1 MIINHSRRF
10 IFIHIP
16 RTGGTTITN
25 ILSRYTTYC
34 DIELGSTQF
43 GEAIQNA
50 YAKRFGIRKHSP
62 AREVK
67 KIMGE
72 ILWGQYFSFAFVR
85 NPFTR
90 ALSIFNFLR
99 KWQGYNEDFRKKML
113 SFKDFEEFV
122 LSELWDETNGPD
134 EIFRP
139 QIYWLSSVPGK
150 NDIIVDFVGRLE
162 NFEEDLMKILNVID
176 PVKSFLEKLQI
187 PQLNKSTEKGKQLN
201 LSDEAVERI
210 IKKYHLDFET
220 FRYPIEIPI
229 AD

>member
-1 MIINHSRRF
+1 MIINNSRRF

-34 DIELGSTQF
+34 DIELGGTEF

-99 KWQGYNEDFRKKML
+99 KWQGYNEDFREKML
-113 SFKDFEEFV
+113 SFKDFEDFV
-122 LSELWDETNGPD
+122 LSRLWDKTNGPD

-139 QIYWLSSVPGK
+139 QIYWLSSIPGK

-176 PVKSFLEKLQI
+176 PVKNSLYNLQI
-187 PQLNKSTEKGKQLN
+187 PHLNKSTEKDKKLN
-201 LSDEAVERI
+201 
-210 IKKYHLDFET
+210 
-220 FRYPIEIPI
+220 I
-229 AD
+229 ADKAREKLLKKISLRL